1 MKALVYNGPG
11 AKTGKRIRSQTIKD
25 STDASAGHERHRY
38 HWAGRHELQAD
49 SVSSLASHLDAAQFV
64 THRSRL
70 DQMMEAY
77 DVFERAADTDAIE
90 VASNR

>member
-1 MKALVYNGPG
+1 MPVQDTNVTVTTGLVDTNSKP
-11 AKTGKRIRSQTIKD
+11 TLFQ
-25 STDASAGHERHRY
+25 
-38 HWAGRHELQAD
+38 L
-49 SVSSLASHLDAAQFV
+49 VASHLDAAQFV

-90 VASNR
+90 VASNG